1 MEAESYRVIKGR
13 GIFPGVIEGEAL
25 VTTESISLL
34 GGVNQE
40 TSEIIELNHP
50 LSGEFLEGK
59 ILMVYSGRGSV
70 GSTSTLYYLKKIRKN
85 PAALVMVIPDP
96 PVVFGAILT
105 DIPTIVDVSIE
116 DLKTIKNH
124 SHVKINGQTGEIF
137 VYDS

>member
-1 MEAESYRVIKGR
+1 MEGKSYRIIKGR
-13 GIFPGVIEGEAL
+13 GVFPGIVEAEAL

-40 TSEIIELNHP
+40 TSEVIELNHP
-50 LSGEFLEGK
+50 LSGEYISGK
-59 ILMVYSGRGSV
+59 VLMVYSGRGSV
-70 GSTSTLYYLKKIRKN
+70 GSTSTLYYLKKIGKN

-105 DIPTIVDVSIE
+105 EIPTIVDVSID

-124 SHVKINGQTGEIF
+124 SREKINGETGEIF
-137 VYDS
+137 VYDV